1 MVAFSQDLQFHRLP
15 PTCTIPS
22 MKTLVLLAGRS
33 RRFWPLEEKAL
44 WLFMGR
50 PLLTHQIERM
60 KKGGLTDITFVG
72 GHHNLEKIYSLMPD
86 VPSIEQ
92 EDLNDGM
99 RGALIS
105 ALPQMK
111 TDPVCVVSG
120 NDVIEPEGYRMLL
133 EASQKE
139 GVDGVILAQRVK
151 RHFPGG
157 YLVTSPGEEGKDHP
171 RVAGVVEKPEE
182 GREPSDLV
190 NIVAHVHNNPAKL
203 LDILEDVSSDRD
215 DAYEVA
221 LTSLCK
227 ELNYVAVPYEGRWD
241 AVKYPWHILNVTE
254 RFLGELEEK
263 SQISSTKYQA
273 NPKSQI
279 PNPPSDR
286 VRAGKS
292 SVHPSA
298 VIEGSVILEDGV
310 KILPHATIK
319 GPCYIGKD
327 TIIGNN
333 CLIRDSIIGEKCV
346 IGFGSEVARSNLHSN
361 IWTHSTYLG
370 DSVIG
375 HNVAFGAG
383 STAANFRL
391 DEGEINSVVKENKL
405 NTQRTKLGVM
415 VGDNVRCGVQTVF
428 SPGVKIGQGSFINSA
443 ASVTSDVK
451 DNKYV
456 TVEEGVLEERENRV
470 DPPRA
475 RYTAP
480 R

>member
-1 MVAFSQDLQFHRLP
+1 
-15 PTCTIPS
+15 

-33 RRFWPLEEKAL
+33 RRFWPLSEKAL
-44 WLFMGR
+44 WPFMGK
-50 PLLTHQIERM
+50 PLLTHQLARM
-60 KKGGLTDITFVG
+60 NEGGLTDITFVG
-72 GHHNLEKIYSLMPD
+72 GHHNLETIYSLMPN

-92 EDLNDGM
+92 EDLEDGM
-99 RGALIS
+99 RGALLS
-105 ALPQMK
+105 ALPQLK
-111 TDPVCVVSG
+111 ADSVCIVSS
-120 NDVIEPEGYRMLL
+120 NDVIEPEGYKMLF

-139 GVDGVILAQRVK
+139 GVDGAILAQRVK

-157 YLVTSPGEEGKDHP
+157 YLVTSPGEEGKEHP

-221 LTSLCK
+221 LTKLCK
-227 ELNYVAVPYEGRWD
+227 ELNYVAVPYEEKWN
-241 AVKYPWHILNVTE
+241 AVKYPWQILDVTE
-254 RFLGELEEK
+254 RFLSNIKESNKAE
-263 SQISSTKYQA
+263 
-273 NPKSQI
+273 
-279 PNPPSDR
+279 
-286 VRAGKS
+286 
-292 SVHPSA
+292 VHPSA
-298 VIEGSVILEDGV
+298 VIEGPVILEEGV
-310 KILPHATIK
+310 KVLPHATVK

-346 IGFGSEVARSNLHSN
+346 IGFGSEIVRSNLHSN

-391 DEGEINSVVKENKL
+391 DEGEINSVVKEKKL
-405 NTQRTKLGVM
+405 GTQRAKLGVI

-428 SPGVKIGQGSFINSA
+428 SPGVKVGQGSFINSA
-443 ASVTSDVK
+443 VSVTRDVK
-451 DNKYV
+451 ENKYV
-456 TVEEGVLEERENRV
+456 TVEEGVLEERENKAN
-470 DPPRA
+470 PPTA
-475 RYTAP
+475 RS
-480 R
+480 